1 MYRST
6 SDPKNNMEHLF
17 DIPTDGTD
25 PAADSLFN
33 LTSLRTLVSLG
44 QSTPNILLGG
54 DDGNDY
60 YL

>member
-1 MYRST
+1 
-6 SDPKNNMEHLF
+6 MEHLF

-54 DDGNDY
+54 DDGNES